1 MRESIVFYR
10 SFHEAIREL
19 PQRYRNELYPALI
32 GYGLT
37 GEEPEG
43 LSLVSQSVF
52 ILCRAVMDSTAKRYD
67 DACKSRG
74 GAPKGNTNARKQPK
88 TTEKQPA
95 AKTKRPKTTEK
106 QLAAEKKQPNDN
118 VNYNEDDN
126 VNKNVSVCS
135 SRAKNG
141 AASAATQRHSFFE
154 SNYLSDMTDS
164 SECRSE
170 RTDGH
175 DVSCEAD
182 RAAEYNVSCEADRA
196 DGFDRFYEK
205 DRNSGAAADT
215 SPSNTGTGGS
225 GVSWLCGCSTDNID
239 CTSKCNVSNETGRC
253 SESASDTSQSNTGTG
268 GGAAGRPRDYSTDSA
283 DRPRRI
289 GRTAGH
295 SIYYETGHDSGPEA
309 DASLSNAEAGGG
321 AVGRPRDYSTDSADR
336 MSRTGRMYSRDRTSC
351 AGHTVRRQVRMIWLP
366 AILSRRRC
374 RPERTVAVPLSRRR
388 SRCGIYAEG
397 VP

>member
-52 ILCRAVMDSTAKRYD
+52 ILCKAVMDSTAKRYD

-95 AKTKRPKTTEK
+95 AKTKQPKTTEK

-126 VNKNVSVCS
+126 VNENVSVCS

-141 AASAATQRHSFFE
+141 AAEAATQRDSFFE

-164 SECRSE
+164 SECSSE
-170 RTDGH
+170 HTDGH
-175 DVSCEAD
+175 D
-182 RAAEYNVSCEADRA
+182 VSCEADRA

-205 DRNSGAAADT
+205 DRNSGAAADI
-215 SPSNTGTGGS
+215 SPSNTGAGGR
-225 GVSWLCGCSTDNID
+225 GVSWLCGCSTDSID
-239 CTSKCNVSNETGRC
+239 CTSKCNVSNTTGHC
-253 SESASDTSQSNTGTG
+253 SESASDTSPSNTGTG

-283 DRPRRI
+283 DRP
-289 GRTAGH
+289 
-295 SIYYETGHDSGPEA
+295 
-309 DASLSNAEAGGG
+309 
-321 AVGRPRDYSTDSADR
+321 
-336 MSRTGRMYSRDRTSC
+336 SRAGRMYSRDRTSC
-351 AGHTVRRQVRMIWLP
+351 AGRTVRRQVRMIWLP
-366 AILSRRRC
+366 AILSRRHC
-374 RPERTVAVPLSRRR
+374 RPEGTVAVPLSRRR

>member
-52 ILCRAVMDSTAKRYD
+52 ILCKAVMDSTAKRYD

-95 AKTKRPKTTEK
+95 AKTKQPKTTEK

-126 VNKNVSVCS
+126 VNENVSVCS
-135 SRAKNG
+135 SRTKNG
-141 AASAATQRHSFFE
+141 AAEAATQRDSFFE

-164 SECRSE
+164 SECSSE
-170 RTDGH
+170 HTDGH

-182 RAAEYNVSCEADRA
+182 RTAEYNVSCEADRA
-196 DGFDRFYEK
+196 DVDVFYEK

-215 SPSNTGTGGS
+215 SQSNTGTGGS
-225 GVSWLCGCSTDNID
+225 
-239 CTSKCNVSNETGRC
+239 
-253 SESASDTSQSNTGTG
+253 
-268 GGAAGRPRDYSTDSA
+268 AAGRSRGCSTDSA

-295 SIYYETGHDSGPEA
+295 SIYYETGYDSGPEA
-309 DASLSNAEAGGG
+309 DASLSNAETGGG
-321 AVGRPRDYSTDSADR
+321 AAGRPRDYSTDSADR
-336 MSRTGRMYSRDRTSC
+336 MSCAGRMYSRDRTSC
-351 AGHTVRRQVRMIWLP
+351 AGRMARRQVRTICLP
-366 AILSRRRC
+366 AILSRWRC
-374 RPERTVAVPLSRRR
+374 RPEGTIAVPLSRRR